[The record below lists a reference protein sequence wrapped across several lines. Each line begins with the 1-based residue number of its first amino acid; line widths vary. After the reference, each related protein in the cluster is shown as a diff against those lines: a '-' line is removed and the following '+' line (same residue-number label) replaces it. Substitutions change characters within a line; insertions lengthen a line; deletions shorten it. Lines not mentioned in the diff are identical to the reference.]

1 MALLGLAGRIE
12 NERWVSREYRNPCYT
27 FTVRT
32 CNTNGACNNLLTF
45 RVFITMLMKAEQ
57 VSQGKLLLGVAKSV
71 IIKLC

>member
-12 NERWVSREYRNPCYT
+12 TERWVSREYRNPRYT
-27 FTVRT
+27 STVRT

-45 RVFITMLMKAEQ
+45 TVFIMMLMKAE
-57 VSQGKLLLGVAKSV
+57 VLKEKLLLGEAKSV